1 VAGNP
6 LPSELLMLTSS
17 PFLLLTYLVLVG
29 LVSGT
34 LVNFEAFLGFSSKI
48 TNTTIAMPGS
58 FADFIINI
66 RNASLFST
74 IRIILIVGVIAF
86 IAMFTLTMF
95 YYRFIAFD
103 FTNSGTG
110 KRTVKDL
117 IEAAGGKDNII
128 NAGSGLFCLNIDIL
142 DPEKISIEKI
152 QEIGLR
158 RVVETRS
165 GLSFELGTS
174 SYGAARLI
182 NREISR

>member
-1 VAGNP
+1 
-6 LPSELLMLTSS
+6 M
-17 PFLLLTYLVLVG
+17 
-29 LVSGT
+29 
-34 LVNFEAFLGFSSKI
+34 
-48 TNTTIAMPGS
+48 
-58 FADFIINI
+58 
-66 RNASLFST
+66 
-74 IRIILIVGVIAF
+74 IAF

-128 NAGSGLFCLNIDIL
+128 KAGSGLFCLNIDIL

-158 RVVETRS
+158 RVVETRN